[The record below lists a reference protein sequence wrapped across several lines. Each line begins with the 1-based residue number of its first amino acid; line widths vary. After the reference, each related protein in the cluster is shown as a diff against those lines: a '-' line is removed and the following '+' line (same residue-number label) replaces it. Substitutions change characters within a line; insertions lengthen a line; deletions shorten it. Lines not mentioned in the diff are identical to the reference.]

1 MNRYKVSQFT
11 FHREQRMLA
20 ANAADLGLTNDQIP
34 DSFELEGA
42 TGVVIKMNRFDQT
55 ERLDNSGINHQYVS
69 DVNDPN
75 LQNLTAFIC
84 DFN

>member
-1 MNRYKVSQFT
+1 MNRFKVSQFT

-20 ANAADLGLTNDQIP
+20 ANAADLGLTTEEIP
-34 DSFELEGA
+34 ESFELEGA

-55 ERLDNSGINHQYVS
+55 MRLDNSGLNHQYVS
-69 DVNDPN
+69 DSEDPN

-84 DFN
+84 DFV